1 MSSRFLGCREAE
13 AGSRAVLLGLPL
25 EATGCGRAGAKEGPA
40 AIRQA
45 SQFLE
50 EYSLSL
56 RADFREVGVY
66 DALDLPL
73 PPGNLL
79 GALKAIEDEAG
90 RILGTGLPLLA
101 LGGEHLV
108 TLPLVRAALARY
120 PDLRVLQLDA
130 HADLADQ
137 YEGEPLTHATV
148 MRRVADEVGP
158 GRLIQAGIRSATRE
172 EAAFAEANTVW
183 LDPRTPAGL
192 KNTRRA
198 LKGHPVYLTIDI
210 DVLDPAFAPGVSCPE
225 PAGWTTA
232 EALGA
237 LSTLADLDVVAFDL
251 VEVCPPADAA
261 GVTAVA
267 AAKILRDAG
276 ILFFRP

>member
-1 MSSRFLGCREAE
+1 VSGRFLGCREAE
-13 AGSRAVLLGLPL
+13 AGSRAVLLGVPL
-25 EATGCGRAGAKEGPA
+25 DATGCGRAGVKDGPA
-40 AIRQA
+40 AIRQG

-50 EYSLSL
+50 EYSLPL
-56 RADFREVGVY
+56 RADFRDVGVY
-66 DALDLPL
+66 DALDLSL

-137 YEGEPLTHATV
+137 YGGEPVTHATV
-148 MRRVADEVGP
+148 MRRVVDQVGP
-158 GRLIQAGIRSATRE
+158 GRLIQAGIRSGTPD
-172 EAAFAEANTVW
+172 EAAFAEANTLW
-183 LDPRTPAGL
+183 LDPRTSAGL
-192 KNTRRA
+192 EATRGA
-198 LKGHPVYLTIDI
+198 LAGYPVYLTIDI

-225 PAGWTTA
+225 PAGWTTGEVLA
-232 EALGA
+232 ALGA
-237 LSTLADLDVVAFDL
+237 LADLQVVALDL
-251 VEVCPPADAA
+251 VEVCPTADAG

-267 AAKILRDAG
+267 AARILRDAG
-276 ILFFRP
+276 ILFFHP

>member
-1 MSSRFLGCREAE
+1 VSGRFLGCREAE
-13 AGSRAVLLGLPL
+13 AGSRAVLLGVPL
-25 EATGCGRAGAKEGPA
+25 DATGCGRAGVKDGPA

-66 DALDLPL
+66 DALDLSL

-90 RILGTGLPLLA
+90 QILATGRALLA

-108 TLPLVRAALARY
+108 TLPLVRAALARN

-130 HADLADQ
+130 HADLADE
-137 YEGEPLTHATV
+137 YGGEPLTHATV
-148 MRRVADEVGP
+148 MRRVVEQVGP
-158 GRLIQAGIRSATRE
+158 GRLIQAGIRSGTAE
-172 EAAFAEANTVW
+172 EAAFAEANTLW
-183 LDPRTPAGL
+183 LDPGTSAGL
-192 KNTRRA
+192 EEARRA
-198 LKGHPVYLTIDI
+198 LHGHPVYLTIDI

-225 PAGWTTA
+225 PAGWTTGEVLA
-232 EALGA
+232 VLGA
-237 LSTLADLDVVAFDL
+237 LADLQVVALDL
-251 VEVCPPADAA
+251 VEVCPPADAG

-267 AAKILRDAG
+267 AARILRDAG